1 MTPDR
6 LETVRRIMRLT
17 QADLGRLV
25 DVSERTVRAWEKGTS
40 PVPVA
45 VSLIL
50 RLLIVAEARTRKAIL
65 AECKLDKPDQIIYQR
80 K

>member
-6 LETVRRIMRLT
+6 LESVRRIMRLT

-45 VSLIL
+45 VSLVL
-50 RLLIVAEARTRKAIL
+50 RLLIVAEARTRKSIL
-65 AECKLDKPDQIIYQR
+65 DECRLDKPKQLIDQR